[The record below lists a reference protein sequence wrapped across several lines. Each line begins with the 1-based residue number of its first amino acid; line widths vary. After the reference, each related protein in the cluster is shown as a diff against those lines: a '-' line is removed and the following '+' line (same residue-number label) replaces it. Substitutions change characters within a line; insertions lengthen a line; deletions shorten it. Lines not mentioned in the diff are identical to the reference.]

1 MYTATSKEQIILELN
16 LNKFRSQ
23 LKSANLAART
33 VLQAVFGSGKPAD
46 RVLSAWL
53 RENRQCGSRD
63 RQFIGEAVYAM
74 LRYWGLLRKFLPA
87 ERLAEIE
94 RGEIRLA
101 RLELDALLFA
111 ALYLDYRN
119 LPAAD
124 AIARE
129 LGFPWP
135 KPDREARNQL
145 LARAGALGKI
155 FGVDAV
161 FADGDLLPQWIAS
174 RLPEELDRERFLAD
188 LAARPPMWLR
198 MQTAETDHLVA
209 DLSAAGL
216 AVSRHGKIADAVA
229 VTGRVNLFTLDAFR
243 NGLFEVQDLASQ
255 CIGLA
260 AAPRP
265 GERWL
270 DACAGAGG
278 KTLQLAALMNRTGTV
293 VATDIRSYKLDD
305 LRTRARRAG
314 FPNIRTREWDGK
326 PYQGKQAARFD
337 GVLVDAPC
345 SCSGVWRRNPDGRWT
360 LKEEELAD
368 ITRVQLEVLTAAAPA
383 VKPGGV
389 LIYAT
394 CSLFPE
400 ENGGVL
406 ERFLAAHPE
415 YTLEDF
421 PNPLTGE
428 PTGGTLQVFSY
439 DGDCDSMFVAR
450 MRRQEAL
457 EDAAL

>member
-161 FADGDLLPQWIAS
+161 FADGDLLPQWIATH
-174 RLPEELDRERFLAD
+174 LPEGLDRERFLAD

-216 AVSRHGKIADAVA
+216 SVSRHGKIADAVA

-278 KTLQLAALMNRTGTV
+278 KTLQLAALS
-293 VATDIRSYKLDD
+293 IPFL
-305 LRTRARRAG
+305 
-314 FPNIRTREWDGK
+314 
-326 PYQGKQAARFD
+326 
-337 GVLVDAPC
+337 
-345 SCSGVWRRNPDGRWT
+345 SCR
-360 LKEEELAD
+360 
-368 ITRVQLEVLTAAAPA
+368 
-383 VKPGGV
+383 
-389 LIYAT
+389 
-394 CSLFPE
+394 
-400 ENGGVL
+400 
-406 ERFLAAHPE
+406 
-415 YTLEDF
+415 
-421 PNPLTGE
+421 
-428 PTGGTLQVFSY
+428 
-439 DGDCDSMFVAR
+439 
-450 MRRQEAL
+450 
-457 EDAAL
+457 

>member
-1 MYTATSKEQIILELN
+1 MYPATSKEQIILELN

-87 ERLAEIE
+87 ERLVEIE

-161 FADGDLLPQWIAS
+161 FADGDLLPQWIATH
-174 RLPEELDRERFLAD
+174 LPEGLDRERFLAD
-188 LAARPPMWLR
+188 LAAGRRCGSGCRPPKPTIWSPTSPLR
-198 MQTAETDHLVA
+198 GCP
-209 DLSAAGL
+209 SAAT
-216 AVSRHGKIADAVA
+216 AKS
-229 VTGRVNLFTLDAFR
+229 
-243 NGLFEVQDLASQ
+243 
-255 CIGLA
+255 
-260 AAPRP
+260 P
-265 GERWL
+265 
-270 DACAGAGG
+270 
-278 KTLQLAALMNRTGTV
+278 
-293 VATDIRSYKLDD
+293 
-305 LRTRARRAG
+305 TRL
-314 FPNIRTREWDGK
+314 P
-326 PYQGKQAARFD
+326 
-337 GVLVDAPC
+337 
-345 SCSGVWRRNPDGRWT
+345 
-360 LKEEELAD
+360 
-368 ITRVQLEVLTAAAPA
+368 
-383 VKPGGV
+383 
-389 LIYAT
+389 
-394 CSLFPE
+394 
-400 ENGGVL
+400 
-406 ERFLAAHPE
+406 
-415 YTLEDF
+415 
-421 PNPLTGE
+421 
-428 PTGGTLQVFSY
+428 
-439 DGDCDSMFVAR
+439 
-450 MRRQEAL
+450 
-457 EDAAL
+457 